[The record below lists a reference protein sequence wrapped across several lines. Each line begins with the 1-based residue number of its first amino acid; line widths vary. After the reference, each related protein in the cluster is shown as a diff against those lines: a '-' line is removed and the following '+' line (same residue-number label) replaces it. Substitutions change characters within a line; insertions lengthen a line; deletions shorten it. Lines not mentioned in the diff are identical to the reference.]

1 MNPVLVNSQL
11 AEDRDLALALHRLL
25 SDIDGTRLKNQMESL
40 FHQRFQEVEAKALSL
55 QRHVALNA
63 KIAEAKVALNHQGQE
78 MRAKWLHLKSRLSP
92 TYSELEAALKAS
104 SVHVPSLRPTNY
116 RRTAVHVAAGLLAMV
131 MLEVFSNYKLAIS
144 VVAGAWFVYAW
155 VCEIIRKFSPAFNE
169 KIMKLYG
176 SVAHPHERFKINSAT
191 WYASALF
198 LISLT
203 QSTIWGVT
211 AVMVL
216 AVGDPVA
223 AFVGR
228 RYGRIRLLH
237 GRSLEGTMAFFVSA
251 AATLFAVLTLWHAS
265 ELSLAKTVLIS
276 LVASALGA
284 VAELLSLRVDDN
296 FSIPMSAAAG
306 AALAMGLLG

>member
-1 MNPVLVNSQL
+1 MNLILVNSQL

-78 MRAKWLHLKSRLSP
+78 MKAKWLQLKSRLSP

-116 RRTAVHVAAGLLAMV
+116 RRTAVHVAAGLFAMV

-155 VCEIIRKFSPAFNE
+155 VCEVIRKFSPAFNE

-237 GRSLEGTMAFFVSA
+237 GRSLEGTLAFFVSA
-251 AATLFAVLTLWHAS
+251 AVTLFAVLTLWHAS
-265 ELSLAKTVLIS
+265 ELSLAKTLMIS
-276 LVASALGA
+276 LVASGLGA